1 MHGINYDFD
10 CYEGMRIAISK
21 SKNSGVDV
29 KMKMGSELIEKLDQM
44 FKFYYLEYGR
54 LDGNTHLGAIYEDLI
69 TLLGLPNEWYLAQT
83 RH

>member
-21 SKNSGVDV
+21 SKSSGVDV
-29 KMKMGSELIEKLDQM
+29 KMKMGSELLEKLDQM